1 MSQQIN
7 LINPAFH
14 KVFDWLTA
22 APLAIGTVVLLVI
35 LGSAASWATMRADK
49 QEQAA
54 TQKAKTLKDT
64 QDKLVAM
71 GKLVAESKPNIELAN
86 ELTNTVALLKSRTE
100 VIRAL
105 EGGVIGSTT
114 GFAEFLRGFARQ
126 TPKGLWLTGFTIG
139 ASGSDMEIRGRMV
152 NPSALPEYI
161 RRLKTEPVFQ
171 GRSFA
176 SLSIQRPALA
186 KETKALEAVLEASA
200 KPGVA
205 TPAPAKEAAP
215 SFVDFVL
222 KPSSQDEIAAAA
234 LAASLQATKLAST
247 PARLPIP
254 DGAQK
259 QGFVDPVLTPKTE
272 NLGRAAMEELAKGNA
287 EQAKTQ
293 AAAMKKLQELLPTE
307 KKP

>member
-1 MSQQIN
+1 MTQQIN
-7 LINPAFH
+7 LINPAFR

-22 APLAIGTVVLLVI
+22 APLAIATCVLLVI
-35 LGSAASWATMRADK
+35 IGSAASWASMRAEK

-54 TQKAKTLKDT
+54 NQKSKTLKAT

-71 GKLVAESKPNIELAN
+71 GKLVAESKPNTELAN
-86 ELTNTVALLKSRTE
+86 ELANTVTLLKNRTE
-100 VIRAL
+100 IVRAL

-161 RRLKTEPVFQ
+161 RRLNTEPVFK

-176 SLSIQRPALA
+176 SLSIQRPAEG
-186 KETKALEAVLEASA
+186 KEKKALEAMLDATA
-200 KPGVA
+200 KPGA
-205 TPAPAKEAAP
+205 AAPAVAREVAP
-215 SFVDFVL
+215 NFVDFVL
-222 KPSSQDEIAAAA
+222 KPSSPEEVAAAA
-234 LAASLQATKLAST
+234 LTAALQATKVATT
-247 PARLPIP
+247 PASAPKP
-254 DGAQK
+254 TGPQK

-293 AAAMKKLQELLPTE
+293 ADALKKLQELMPTE

>member
-1 MSQQIN
+1 MTQQIN
-7 LINPAFH
+7 LLNPAFQ

-22 APLAIGTVVLLVI
+22 APLAVATCLVLVI
-35 LGSAASWATMRADK
+35 IGSTAGWATMRADK

-54 TQKAKTLKDT
+54 NHKAKTLKDT

-71 GKLVAESKPNIELAN
+71 GKLVAESKPNMELAN
-86 ELTNTVALLKSRTE
+86 ELANTVALLKNRAE
-100 VIRAL
+100 VVRAL
-105 EGGVIGSTT
+105 EGGAIGSTT

-161 RRLKTEPVFQ
+161 RRLKSEPVFK

-176 SLSIQRPALA
+176 SLTIQRPEEA
-186 KETKALEAVLEASA
+186 KEKKALEAMLDASA

-205 TPAPAKEAAP
+205 APTVTKEVQP
-215 SFVDFVL
+215 RFVDFVL
-222 KPSSQDEIAAAA
+222 KPTSPDEVAAVA
-234 LAASLQATKLAST
+234 LSASLEATKQATLPKTS
-247 PARLPIP
+247 ARPSGP
-254 DGAQK
+254 QK

-272 NLGRAAMEELAKGNA
+272 NLGGAAMEELKKGND
-287 EQAKTQ
+287 ETAKTH
-293 AAAMKKLQELLPTE
+293 AAALKKLQELMPTE

>member
-7 LINPAFH
+7 LVNPAFR

-22 APLAIGTVVLLVI
+22 TPLAVATVILLVI
-35 LGSAASWATMRADK
+35 IGSAAGWATMRADK
-49 QEQAA
+49 QEQAVNQKSAALKA
-54 TQKAKTLKDT
+54 TQDR
-64 QDKLVAM
+64 LVTM
-71 GKLVAESKPNIELAN
+71 GKLVAESKPNTELAT
-86 ELTNTVALLKSRTE
+86 ELSNTVALLKNRTE
-100 VIRAL
+100 IVRAL
-105 EGGVIGSTT
+105 EGGLIGSTT

-152 NPSALPEYI
+152 NPAALPEYI

-176 SLSIQRPALA
+176 SLSIQRPTEA
-186 KETKALEAVLEASA
+186 KEKKTLEAILEASA
-200 KPGVA
+200 KPGAAA
-205 TPAPAKEAAP
+205 TGTAKEAAP
-215 SFVDFVL
+215 GFVDFVL
-222 KPSSQDEIAAAA
+222 KPSSPDEVAAAA
-234 LAASLQATKLAST
+234 LTAALQATKAAT
-247 PARLPIP
+247 TAAALPRTS
-254 DGAQK
+254 GTQK

-293 AAAMKKLQELLPTE
+293 AEALKKLQELMPTE

>member
-7 LINPAFH
+7 LINPAFR

-22 APLAIGTVVLLVI
+22 APLAIATVFLLLVI
-35 LGSAASWATMRADK
+35 GSVASWATIRADK
-49 QEQAA
+49 MDQAA
-54 TQKAKTLKDT
+54 TQKGKTLKDT

-71 GKLVAESKPNIELAN
+71 GKLVAESKPNAELAA
-86 ELTNTVALLKSRTE
+86 ELVNTAALLKNRTE
-100 VIRAL
+100 IVRAL
-105 EGGVIGSTT
+105 EGGIIGSTT

-176 SLSIQRPALA
+176 SLSIQRPAEA
-186 KETKALEAVLEASA
+186 KEKKALEAMLEASA
-200 KPGVA
+200 KS
-205 TPAPAKEAAP
+205 PAAPVTAKESSP

-222 KPSSQDEIAAAA
+222 KPSSPDEIAAAA
-234 LAASLQATKLAST
+234 LTASLQATKAAT
-247 PARLPIP
+247 TAAAPPRV
-254 DGAQK
+254 DGPQK

-293 AAAMKKLQELLPTE
+293 AAALKKLQELLPTE

>member
-7 LINPAFH
+7 LINPAFR

-22 APLAIGTVVLLVI
+22 APLAIAACILLVTI
-35 LGSAASWATMRADK
+35 GAAVGWATMRADK

-54 TQKAKTLKDT
+54 NQKSATLKAT

-71 GKLVAESKPNIELAN
+71 SKLVAESKPNTELASELAN
-86 ELTNTVALLKSRTE
+86 TVTLLKNRAE

-176 SLSIQRPALA
+176 SLSIQRPAEG
-186 KETKALEAVLEASA
+186 KEKKALEAMLDASA
-200 KPGVA
+200 KQGVA
-205 TPAPAKEAAP
+205 TPTAAKEVP
-215 SFVDFVL
+215 PNFVDFVL
-222 KPSSQDEIAAAA
+222 KPSSPDEVAAAA

-247 PARLPIP
+247 PPRPPAP
-254 DGAQK
+254 DGPQK

-272 NLGRAAMEELAKGNA
+272 NLGRAAMEELQKGNA